1 MSVLRYSS
9 KISNIASQYLR
20 KSIGVKAHRF
30 VYFKTSAA
38 ASSPLHHQVIPL
50 RFLIH
55 SVGTNL
61 EV

>member
-1 MSVLRYSS
+1 MSVFRHSS
-9 KISNIASQYLR
+9 KISNNAFQYLR

-30 VYFKTSAA
+30 IFKTSAA
-38 ASSPLHHQVIPL
+38 ASSPLLQVIPV